1 MTRADATPAVGEMDE
16 RAALGG
22 FYSPRVA
29 AKVARIRYQ
38 NFQAW
43 AKASLLHPKKVR
55 LGKREE
61 SVYTY
66 ADLLLIRLIL
76 RLRQHEVR
84 PKAIKTA
91 LKTITALA
99 EGDPHAWMKATM
111 YVESGMIVV
120 VFPDREDWNPIAASK
135 GTQKLSLVFFP
146 ELREELEHELVP
158 PERFPFIEIDPQVLG
173 GMPVVRGTRV
183 STRSIAEVAA
193 SGEDPVKAYPE
204 LKPDQ
209 IRNARDY
216 EEFLAAA

>member
-1 MTRADATPAVGEMDE
+1 MTRADATPAVGEIDAS
-16 RAALGG
+16 AAAGG

-43 AKASLLHPKKVR
+43 AKASLLHPNKVR
-55 LGKREE
+55 IGKREE

-76 RLRQHEVR
+76 RLRQQGVR

-91 LKTITALA
+91 LKTITAIA
-99 EGDPHAWMKATM
+99 EGDPYAWMKATM

-158 PERFPFIEIDPQVLG
+158 PERFPFEIDPQVLG

-193 SGEDPVKAYPE
+193 SGEDPVAAYPE